1 MLSNLKFR
9 NTPNTQH
16 KQGIVVK
23 INEPSRLETNME
35 ENPVLI
41 LDFRSHVKIDRS
53 KILEKMRGKIVEEEP
68 ARTFKESV
76 PIIEPVPEKRRPK
89 IVAQI
94 NLETLDTG
102 MVPPKETNLETGP
115 RLPTVAVKR
124 RPKIVAQINAE
135 TLLAEPIQQARRE
148 AISATEIAK
157 RVPKPVN
164 YDKIILRA
172 SSYYMNN
179 RKLYLQKINQFFG
192 KYKKQLAEIEENIS
206 CENRNQSE
214 TRELFLHQKIVR
226 DYLNIY
232 TPYRGLLLYH
242 GLGSGKTC
250 TSIAIA
256 EGMKSHKEII
266 IMTPASLKTN
276 FFAELKKCGDQL
288 YKKEQ
293 YWSFIPT
300 EGNPVLAQSISKA
313 LGLPLSYIE
322 KVKPREGAWF
332 VDIRQPSN
340 FAALDS
346 DAQQQIDDQLNAMI
360 RAKYKDVNYNGL
372 NWNIVNQWTKDKTVN
387 PFDNKVVIIDEAHNF
402 VSRIVNKIKKPN
414 SISFLLYNYLMAAE
428 NAKIVLLTGTPII
441 NYPNEIA
448 ILFNILRGFIK
459 TWSMQVRVNTRE
471 RVNRDMIL
479 DLFEKEGFHI
489 YDYVEYTGNTLTI
502 TRNPYGFVN
511 TTATTKDKIPRPRGR
526 PPKGTAKVREQ
537 ESYSGGGSA
546 RKTKK
551 LRNVNPRLKIHKE
564 DVVIHVDVDEEPTD
578 EEIKESEETAH
589 LYTEMYKEDPHKGG
603 TLSPD
608 FAVNATT
615 MYAMPTISG
624 GDTNAFETYNGVR
637 LDETG
642 NVSDEVFIR
651 RVTDILK
658 KYDIDVV
665 QPSLQ
670 LTLNKAL
677 PDDSEQFISRFISSN
692 KINQDVIPTF
702 KRRVLGL
709 TSYFRSAQETLL
721 PQFVETAEGDQ
732 YHIVPCVMSNYQY
745 GEYAVIRK
753 DEADREKSQRLRQKM
768 QKESDGIFNVASSY
782 RIFSRA
788 CCNFA
793 FPKPPGRPLP
803 NAGNKPV
810 NEKELDAL
818 PGPEEEEE
826 GEDADVEE
834 GENGEPI
841 ENTGDYGVRIQRAMA
856 ALAYDPAK
864 PAEQNYLSPEGLEI
878 YSPKFLKILENLQNP
893 DHIGL
898 HLLYSNFRTIEGIG
912 ILRLVLQANGFV
924 EFKLEHGNS
933 GVWSIADNSLP
944 DENEE
949 PKKPRFVLY
958 TGTESTEEKEIIRNI
973 YNSNWSLVPKTIVTQ
988 LEESRLPNNF
998 MGEVIKLIMITAAG
1012 AEGINLK
1019 NTRYVHIVEPYWNM
1033 VRLEQVI
1040 GRASRICSHA
1050 DLVPELRT
1058 IQVFLYL
1065 SVFSKEQRTDEKNI
1079 ELRLRDVS
1087 RRDKKT
1093 PITTDESLYEI
1104 SILKDAINKE
1114 LLKSIKETAIDCSV
1128 YSGSNSKESLVC
1140 YGFGKVKSNQFA
1152 SYPILEQDLGEKEE
1166 GLKQTVKIQKV
1177 KIGEKMYALNAK
1189 TNELYDIEDYE
1200 RSKKSAANLI
1210 PIGRLRKGPDGVQIV
1225 DI

>member
-16 KQGIVVK
+16 KQGVAVKIGVSTDTEKRMDPPVEILDYRTVVK
-23 INEPSRLETNME
+23 M
-35 ENPVLI
+35 
-41 LDFRSHVKIDRS
+41 DRT
-53 KILEKMRGKIVEEEP
+53 KILEKMRGNIVEEVKRGVKINEDITKPPILTKIDLEMETEVLPMNTTTLREKEP
-68 ARTFKESV
+68 TEEV
-76 PIIEPVPEKRRPK
+76 LLIPENVVVKPQVKRRAK
-89 IVAQI
+89 IIAQI
-94 NLETLDTG
+94 NPETF
-102 MVPPKETNLETGP
+102 
-115 RLPTVAVKR
+115 
-124 RPKIVAQINAE
+124 
-135 TLLAEPIQQARRE
+135 LAEPIKEARRE
-148 AISATEIAK
+148 MISTTEMAK
-157 RVPKPVN
+157 RIPKSVN
-164 YDKIILRA
+164 YDKIIMRA
-172 SSYYMNN
+172 STYYMNN
-179 RKLYLQKINQFFG
+179 RKMYLQKINQFFG
-192 KYKKQLAEIEENIS
+192 KYKKQMAEIEENIS
-206 CENRNQSE
+206 CENRSQTDNL
-214 TRELFLHQKIVR
+214 ELFLHQKIVR

-293 YWSFIPT
+293 YWSFIST
-300 EGNPVLAQSISKA
+300 EGNPELAQSISKA
-313 LGLPLSYIE
+313 LGLPVSYIE
-322 KVKPREGAWF
+322 RAKPRQGAWF
-332 VDIRQPSN
+332 VDIRKPSN
-340 FAALDS
+340 FATLDS
-346 DAQQQIDDQLNAMI
+346 AAQQQIDDQLNAMI
-360 RAKYKDVNYNGL
+360 RTKYKDVNYNGL

-471 RVNRDMIL
+471 RVNREYIL

-489 YDYVEYTGNTLTI
+489 YDYLEYTGNTLTI

-511 TTATTKDKIPRPRGR
+511 TTATAKDKIPRPRGR
-526 PPKGTAKVREQ
+526 PPKTTAKSRDEKV
-537 ESYSGGGSA
+537 SSSSGGGA

-551 LRNVNPRLKIHKE
+551 VQTVNRRLKIHSE
-564 DVVIHVDVDEEPTD
+564 DAIIHIDDDEEPT
-578 EEIKESEETAH
+578 EEELKESEETAH

-603 TLSPD
+603 GVSTD
-608 FAVNATT
+608 FAANATT
-615 MYAMPTISG
+615 MYAMPSVVG
-624 GDTNAFETYNGVR
+624 GDPNVFETYNGVK

-658 KYDIDVV
+658 KYDIDVIA
-665 QPSLQ
+665 PSLQ
-670 LTLNKAL
+670 LTLNKSL
-677 PDDSEQFISRFISSN
+677 PDDSDQFISRFILSN
-692 KINQDVIPTF
+692 KINQAMIPTF
-702 KRRVLGL
+702 KRRILGL

-721 PQFVETAEGDQ
+721 PQFIPTEEGDE

-753 DEADREKSQRLRQKM
+753 EEADREKSQRMRQKM
-768 QKESDGIFNVASSY
+768 QKDKDNLFNIASSY

-793 FPKPPGRPLP
+793 FPKPPGRPMP
-803 NAGNKPV
+803 NIGDKAITEN
-810 NEKELDAL
+810 ELDAS
-818 PGPEEEEE
+818 PIPEDEVDL
-826 GEDADVEE
+826 ED
-834 GENGEPI
+834 ENI
-841 ENTGDYGVRIQRAMA
+841 DDAQNTGDYAARIQRAMST
-856 ALAYDPAK
+856 LMYDPAK
-864 PAEQNYLSPEGLEI
+864 PAEENYLSPEGLEI

-912 ILRLVLQANGFV
+912 ILRLVLEANGFI
-924 EFKLEHGNS
+924 EFKLEHTTS
-933 GVWSIADNSLP
+933 GIWTIASNSLP
-944 DENEE
+944 SENEE
-949 PKKPRFVLY
+949 PRKPRFVLY

-973 YNSNWSLVPKTIVTQ
+973 YNSNWGLVPKTIVVQ

-1040 GRASRICSHA
+1040 GRARRICSHA
-1050 DLVPELRT
+1050 DLIPELRT

-1128 YSGSNSKESLVC
+1128 YSGSNSKEAMVC
-1140 YGFGKVKSNQFA
+1140 YGFGKVESNQFS

-1166 GLKQTVKIQKV
+1166 GLKEKVKIQKV
-1177 KIGEKMYALNAK
+1177 KIGDTIYAMNTK
-1189 TNELYDIEDYE
+1189 TSELYNIDDYE
-1200 RSKKSAANLI
+1200 RSKKSAENLV
-1210 PIGRLRKGPDGVQIV
+1210 PIGRLQRGPAGVQIA